1 MASLQDQLLNA
12 GLIDNKKAKQMQ
24 KDKRKQT
31 NVERRSKEPT
41 VDEAKAAAEATRADK
56 VARDRVLNQERQQ
69 QVQQKA
75 IAAQIKQLIEGH
87 SKPKREGKGEVD
99 YHFTDG
105 TKIKKMIVSQT
116 VEKQVL
122 HGVLVVA
129 KLGDIYHL
137 VPSVVANKIAQR
149 DNRYLIPVINSSATA
164 AAVSNE
170 DDPYKDY
177 VIPDDLMW

>member
-12 GLIDNKKAKQMQ
+12 GLIDTKKAKQMQ

-41 VDEAKAAAEATRADK
+41 VDEAKAAAE
-56 VARDRVLNQERQQ
+56 VARSEKIARDKALNLERQEQ
-69 QVQQKA
+69 AQQKA

-116 VEKQVL
+116 VEKQL
-122 HGVLVVA
+122 LNGVLVVA
-129 KLGDIYHL
+129 KLGDVYHL

-149 DNRYLIPVINSSATA
+149 DERYLIPVIKIDTA
-164 AAVSNE
+164 AAISDD

>member
-12 GLIDNKKAKQMQ
+12 GLIDTKKAKQMQ

-41 VDEAKAAAEATRADK
+41 VDEVKAAAEAARADK
-56 VARDRVLNQERQQ
+56 IARDKALNQERQEQ
-69 QVQQKA
+69 AQQKA

-116 VEKQVL
+116 VEKQL
-122 HGVLVVA
+122 LNGVLVVA
-129 KLGDIYHL
+129 KLGDVYHL

-149 DNRYLIPVINSSATA
+149 DERYLIPVIKTA
-164 AAVSNE
+164 AAAATPDD